1 MKKNLVILAAFG
13 ALLAAAPVL
22 ADSDSNG
29 GVSATTQG
37 AFGSGSDSNGG
48 VSATTQ
54 GAFGSGSDSN
64 GGVR

>member
-1 MKKNLVILAAFG
+1 MNKNLIILAVLAT
-13 ALLAAAPVL
+13 LLASTAAV

-29 GVSATTQG
+29 GVSAPTQG
-37 AFGSGSDSNGG
+37 GFGSGSDSNGG

>member
-1 MKKNLVILAAFG
+1 MKKPLIITAS
-13 ALLAAAPVL
+13 LLAFFAASAAS

-48 VSATTQ
+48 V
-54 GAFGSGSDSN
+54 
-64 GGVR
+64 R

>member
-1 MKKNLVILAAFG
+1 MKKHLIILTALATLFVTGAA
-13 ALLAAAPVL
+13 V

-29 GVSATTQG
+29 GVSAP
-37 AFGSGSDSNGG
+37 
-48 VSATTQ
+48 TQ